1 MYPQAGQ
8 YPPQQPQYPQ
18 YQQPGY
24 QQQYGQG
31 GYQPQPMMGQGP
43 MVLRCPTC
51 MAMSAMG
58 TPNCPSCRTN
68 LAGVVPVPSNMPAQ
82 PQQGGLGG
90 FLQSGGGQL
99 AVGALGG
106 AAAVIG
112 GEMLLHGI
120 ENSVENRVEENMG
133 FGEQRHHRDEG
144 LLGGLGD
151 LSNDI
156 GLF

>member
-1 MYPQAGQ
+1 M
-8 YPPQQPQYPQ
+8 
-18 YQQPGY
+18 
-24 QQQYGQG
+24 
-31 GYQPQPMMGQGP
+31 
-43 MVLRCPTC
+43 
-51 MAMSAMG
+51 
-58 TPNCPSCRTN
+58 
-68 LAGVVPVPSNMPAQ
+68 PSNMPAQ

-90 FLQSGGGQL
+90 FLQSGGGKM

-112 GEMLLHGI
+112 GEMILHGI
-120 ENSVENRVEENMG
+120 ENSIENRVEDNLG
-133 FGEQRHHRDEG
+133 LGEHHQRDEG